1 MGYREV
7 TMLEIKEVLRL
18 WCAGA
23 AKKRIAAQLGLDI
36 KTVRRYLRVARGCGA
51 WPAGDAPLDEE
62 RVAAVVAALQPD
74 WGRRRG
80 ETWALCAGQRE
91 FIASHL
97 EHGVRLSKIRKL
109 LQRRGVDLAYPTL
122 RRYAIAELG
131 FGRPA
136 TTLPV
141 ADGQPGDELQIDTG
155 WMLYLEPDLW
165 GRRRRL
171 RAWIFTPGVSRYRF
185 VYPCFSETTPSAIE
199 ACEAAWEFYGG
210 VFRTLIPDN
219 TKAIVQ
225 APDALEPRITRAF
238 LEYAQARGFQ
248 IDPARVRHAR
258 DKARVERSVPT
269 VRDDCFAGEHL
280 QNLEQSY
287 AHARHWCEHDYG
299 MRRHSTTQRLP
310 REHFEA
316 EERAHLLPAPTARY
330 DLPLWCE
337 PKVARDQHAQVARAL
352 YSLPTHF
359 VGRRLVARADS
370 STVCFYHGRVLV
382 KTHPRVP
389 PGHRSTDPHD
399 FPAEKS
405 AYARRDVAFLE
416 RQAARHGEAIGR
428 YAHALLEVP
437 LPWTRMRR
445 VYALL
450 GLVKRHGAERV
461 EAVCTTA
468 LAAGM
473 LETRR
478 LQRMLELAAPTAPP
492 PATARVIPLARYLR
506 PAQQYALTF
515 TPDPHPN
522 PDGGSSR

>member
-23 AKKRIAAQLGLDI
+23 AKRRIAAQLGLDI
-36 KTVRRYLRVARGCGA
+36 KTVRRYLRAAQACGP
-51 WPAGDAPLDEE
+51 WPAGDAPLDDE
-62 RVAAVVAALQPD
+62 RVAAVVAALQPE
-74 WGRRRG
+74 WGRPRG
-80 ETWALCAGQRE
+80 DAWERCTAQRE

-97 EHGVRLSKIRKL
+97 KHDVRLSKIRKL
-109 LQRRGVDLAYPTL
+109 LKRRGVELAYPTL
-122 RRYAIAELG
+122 RRFAVAELG
-131 FGRPA
+131 FGRVAA
-136 TTLPV
+136 TIPV

-155 WMLYLEPDLW
+155 WMGYLEPDLW
-165 GRRRRL
+165 GQRRRL

-185 VYPCFSETTPSAIE
+185 VYPCFLETTASAIE
-199 ACEAAWEFYGG
+199 ACEAAWECYGG
-210 VFRTLIPDN
+210 VFRTLIPDR

-225 APDALEPRITRAF
+225 DSDALEPRITRAF

-248 IDPARVRHAR
+248 IDPARARHPR
-258 DKARVERSVPT
+258 DKARTERAVRD
-269 VRDDCFAGEHL
+269 VRDDGFAGEHL
-280 QNLEQSY
+280 QNLEMAR
-287 AHARHWCEHDYG
+287 AHARHWCEHEYG

-316 EERAHLLPAPTARY
+316 EERARLLPAPTTRY

-352 YSLPTHF
+352 YSLPTLW
-359 VGRRLVARADS
+359 VGKRLVARADS
-370 STVCFYHGRVLV
+370 ATVCFYNGLVLI

-389 PGHRSTDPHD
+389 PGGRSTDPND
-399 FPAEKS
+399 FPAEKG

-416 RQAARHGEAIGR
+416 GQAARHGEAIGH
-428 YAHALLEVP
+428 YAHALLDVP

-450 GLVKRHGAERV
+450 GLAKRHGAERV
-461 EAVCTTA
+461 EAVCVTA

-473 LETRR
+473 LDLHR
-478 LQRMLELAAPTAPP
+478 LKRMLELAAVPATPA
-492 PATARVIPLARYLR
+492 ATARAIPL
-506 PAQQYALTF
+506 
-515 TPDPHPN
+515 
-522 PDGGSSR
+522 

>member
-1 MGYREV
+1 MSYREV
-7 TMLEIKEVLRL
+7 TMLEIKEVLRQ

-36 KTVRRYLRVARGCGA
+36 KTVRRYLRAAQKCGA
-51 WPAGDAPLDEE
+51 WPAGDAPLDEAQ
-62 RVAAVVAALQPD
+62 VVAVVTALQPD

-80 ETWALCAGQRE
+80 DAWAVCAGQRE

-97 EHGVRLSKIRKL
+97 KHGVRLSKIGKL
-109 LQRRGVDLAYPTL
+109 LKRRGVELAYPTL
-122 RRYAIAELG
+122 RRFAIAELG
-131 FGRPA
+131 FGRVT

-141 ADGQPGDELQIDTG
+141 ADGKPGDELQVDTG
-155 WMLYLEPDLW
+155 WMSYLEPDVQN
-165 GRRRRL
+165 RRRRL

-185 VYPCFSETTPSAIE
+185 VYPCFEETTATAIE
-199 ACEAAWEFYGG
+199 ACDAAWEFYGG

-219 TKAIVQ
+219 TRTIVQ
-225 APDALEPRITRAF
+225 TSDALEPRITRAF
-238 LEYAQARGFQ
+238 LEYAQARGFH
-248 IDPARVRHAR
+248 IDPARARHPR
-258 DKARVERSVPT
+258 DKARCERSVRD

-280 QNLEQSY
+280 QDLEPAR

-299 MRRHSTTQRLP
+299 MHRHGSTWRLP

-316 EERAHLLPAPTARY
+316 EERALLLPAPTSRY

-352 YSLPTHF
+352 YSLPTLF
-359 VGRRLVARADS
+359 VGRRLVARADAA
-370 STVCFYHGRVLV
+370 TVCFYHGLVLV

-389 PGHRSTDPHD
+389 PGHRSTDPND

-416 RQAARHGEAIGR
+416 AQAARHGEAIGS
-428 YAHALLEVP
+428 YAHALLDVP

-450 GLVKRHGAERV
+450 GLIKRHGAEAV
-461 EAVCTTA
+461 EAVCATA
-468 LAAGM
+468 LAVDM
-473 LETRR
+473 LEIRR
-478 LQRMLELAAPTAPP
+478 LQRMLELATRVAPP
-492 PATARVIPLARYLR
+492 AAPSRVIPLARYLR
-506 PAQQYALTF
+506 PAQQYALRF
-515 TPDPHPN
+515 TPHSN
-522 PDGGSSR
+522 PEGEPTP

>member
-1 MGYREV
+1 MSYREV
-7 TMLEIKEVLRL
+7 TMLEIKEVLRR
-18 WCAGA
+18 WCGGA

-36 KTVRRYLRVARGCGA
+36 KTVRRYLRAARACGIA
-51 WPAGDAPLDEE
+51 PGGAAPLNEE

-74 WGRRRG
+74 WGRPRSDVWQVCG
-80 ETWALCAGQRE
+80 GQRE

-97 EHGVRLSKIRKL
+97 GHGVRLSKIRRL
-109 LQRRGVDLAYPTL
+109 LKRRGVELSYAAL
-122 RRYAIAELG
+122 RRFAIAELG
-131 FGRPA
+131 FGRV
-136 TTLPV
+136 TTTIPV

-155 WMLYLEPDLW
+155 WMSYLEPDLW

-171 RAWIFTPGVSRYRF
+171 RAWIFTHGVSRYRF
-185 VYPCFSETTPSAIE
+185 VYPCFPESTVSAIE
-199 ACEAAWEFYGG
+199 ACEAAWEFYSG

-225 APDALEPRITRAF
+225 EPDALEPRITRAF

-248 IDPARVRHAR
+248 IDPARVRHPR
-258 DKARVERSVPT
+258 DKARTERAVRD

-280 QNLEQSY
+280 QNLEQSRT
-287 AHARHWCEHDYG
+287 HARHWCVHEYG
-299 MRRHSTTQRLP
+299 LRRHSTTQRLP
-310 REHFEA
+310 GEHFA
-316 EERAHLLPAPTARY
+316 ADERAHLLPPPTARY

-337 PKVARDQHAQVARAL
+337 PRVARDQHAQVARAL
-352 YSLPTHF
+352 YSLL

-370 STVCFYHGRVLV
+370 ATVCFYHGLVLV

-416 RQAARHGEAIGR
+416 RQAARHGEAVGR
-428 YAHALLEVP
+428 YAHALLDVP

-473 LETRR
+473 LEFRR
-478 LQRMLELAAPTAPP
+478 LQRMLELTASATAP
-492 PATARVIPLARYLR
+492 ATRARVIPLARYLR
-506 PAQQYALTF
+506 PAQQYALAF
-515 TPDPHPN
+515 TPHNPN
-522 PDGGSSR
+522 SEGEPSP

>member
-1 MGYREV
+1 MSYREV
-7 TMLEIKEVLRL
+7 TMLEIREVLRL
-18 WCAGA
+18 WYGGA

-36 KTVRRYLRVARGCGA
+36 KTVRRYLRAAQVCGIR
-51 WPAGDAPLDEE
+51 PGGEAPSEE
-62 RVAAVVAALQPD
+62 QAAAVVAALQPD

-80 ETWALCAGQRE
+80 DAWAVCAGQRA
-91 FIASHL
+91 FVASHL
-97 EHGVRLSKIRKL
+97 EHGVRLSKIRRL
-109 LQRRGVDLAYPTL
+109 LRGRGVPVSYAAL

-131 FGRPA
+131 FGRVA
-136 TTLPV
+136 TTIPV
-141 ADGQPGDELQIDTG
+141 ADGAPGDELQIDTG
-155 WMLYLEPDLW
+155 WMGYLEPDLW

-185 VYPCFSETTPSAIE
+185 VYPCFQETIPCAIE

-225 APDALEPRITRAF
+225 EPDALAPRITRAF

-248 IDPARVRHAR
+248 IDPARARHPR
-258 DKARVERSVPT
+258 DKARTERAVRD
-269 VRDDCFAGEHL
+269 VRDDGFAGEHL
-280 QNLEQSY
+280 QNLEM
-287 AHARHWCEHDYG
+287 ARPHARHWCEHEYG
-299 MRRHSTTQRLP
+299 MRRHSTTQRRP

-330 DLPLWCE
+330 DLPLWCQ
-337 PKVARDQHAQVARAL
+337 PKVARDQHAQVARGL
-352 YSLPTHF
+352 YSLPRPF

-370 STVCFYHGRVLV
+370 ATVRFFQGLLLV

-389 PGHRSTDPHD
+389 PGQRSTDPSD

-416 RQAARHGEAIGR
+416 GQAARHGAAIGR
-428 YAHALLEVP
+428 YAHALLDVP

-450 GLVKRHGAERV
+450 GLVKRHGAPRV
-461 EAVCTTA
+461 EAVCVTA
-468 LAAGM
+468 LEVGM
-473 LETRR
+473 LEIHR
-478 LQRMLELAAPTAPP
+478 LKRMLELAAPAAL
-492 PATARVIPLARYLR
+492 PAAAARVIPLARYLR
-506 PAQQYALTF
+506 PAQQYALRF
-515 TPDPHPN
+515 TPDPHPEGE
-522 PDGGSSR
+522 PRR

>member
-1 MGYREV
+1 MSYREV

-23 AKKRIAAQLGLDI
+23 ARKRIAAQLGLDI
-36 KTVRRYLRVARGCGA
+36 KTVRRYLRAAQKCGA
-51 WPAGDAPLDEE
+51 WPAGDAPLDEA
-62 RVAAVVAALQPD
+62 RVIAVVAALQPD

-80 ETWALCAGQRE
+80 DAWAVCAGQRE

-97 EHGVRLSKIRKL
+97 KQDVRLTKIRKL
-109 LQRRGVDLAYPTL
+109 LKRRGVDLAYPTL
-122 RRYAIAELG
+122 RRFAIAELG
-131 FGRPA
+131 FGRVT

-141 ADGQPGDELQIDTG
+141 ADGKPGDELQVDTG
-155 WMLYLEPDLW
+155 WMGYLEPDVE

-185 VYPCFSETTPSAIE
+185 VFACFEETTATAIE
-199 ACEAAWEFYGG
+199 ACDAAWEFYGG

-219 TKAIVQ
+219 TKTIVQ
-225 APDALEPRITRAF
+225 TSDALEPRITRAF
-238 LEYAQARGFQ
+238 LEYAQARGFH
-248 IDPARVRHAR
+248 IDPARARHPR
-258 DKARVERSVPT
+258 DKARCGRSVRD

-280 QNLEQSY
+280 QDLESSRT
-287 AHARHWCEHDYG
+287 HARHWCEHDYG
-299 MRRHSTTQRLP
+299 MHRHSTTQRLP

-316 EERAHLLPAPTARY
+316 EERALLLPAPTSRY

-352 YSLPTHF
+352 YSLPTPL
-359 VGRRLVARADS
+359 VGRRLIARADAA
-370 STVCFYHGRVLV
+370 TVRFYHGLVWV

-389 PGHRSTDPHD
+389 PGHRSTDAND

-416 RQAARHGEAIGR
+416 GQAARHGEAIGR
-428 YAHALLEVP
+428 YAHALLDVP

-445 VYALL
+445 VYAVL
-450 GLVKRHGAERV
+450 GLVKRHGADAV
-461 EAVCTTA
+461 EAACATA

-473 LETRR
+473 FEVRR
-478 LQRMLELAAPTAPP
+478 LQRMLDLAAPAATPSAP
-492 PATARVIPLARYLR
+492 ARIIPLARYLR
-506 PAQQYALTF
+506 PAQQYALHF
-515 TPDPHPN
+515 TPHPDPEGEPT
-522 PDGGSSR
+522 P

>member
-18 WCAGA
+18 WCGGA

-36 KTVRRYLRVARGCGA
+36 KTVRRYLRAAQACGVRPGGEA
-51 WPAGDAPLDEE
+51 ALDEAA
-62 RVAAVVAALQPD
+62 VAAVIAALQPD

-80 ETWALCAGQRE
+80 ESWAVCSDQRA

-97 EHGVRLSKIRKL
+97 EHGVRLSKIRRL
-109 LQRRGVDLAYPTL
+109 LRRRGVDLSYAAL
-122 RRYAIAELG
+122 RRFAIAELG
-131 FGRPA
+131 FGRVAA
-136 TTLPV
+136 TIPV

-155 WMLYLEPDLW
+155 WMTYLEPDLW
-165 GRRRRL
+165 GRRQRL
-171 RAWIFTPGVSRYRF
+171 RAWIFTPNRSRYRF
-185 VYPCFSETTPSAIE
+185 VYPCFPETTASAIE

-225 APDALEPRITRAF
+225 DADALEPRITRAF
-238 LEYAQARGFQ
+238 LEYAQARGFH
-248 IDPARVRHAR
+248 IDPARARHPR
-258 DKARVERSVPT
+258 DKARTERAVRD
-269 VRDDCFAGEHL
+269 VRDDGFAGEHL
-280 QNLEQSY
+280 QNLEMAR
-287 AHARHWCEHDYG
+287 AHARHWCEHEYG

-316 EERAHLLPAPTARY
+316 EERAQLLPAPTARY

-352 YSLPTHF
+352 YSLPRPF

-370 STVCFYHGRVLV
+370 ATVRFFQALLLV

-389 PGHRSTDPHD
+389 PGHRSTDPSD

-416 RQAARHGEAIGR
+416 SQAARHGETIGR
-428 YAHALLEVP
+428 YAHALLDVP

-450 GLVKRHGAERV
+450 GLVKRHGAPRV
-461 EAVCTTA
+461 EAVCATA
-468 LAAGM
+468 LPVGM
-473 LETRR
+473 LDIHR
-478 LQRMLELAAPTAPP
+478 LKRMLELSA
-492 PATARVIPLARYLR
+492 PATTPSVAPRVIPLARYLR
-506 PAQQYALTF
+506 PAQQYALSF
-515 TPDPHPN
+515 TPHPN
-522 PDGGSSR
+522 PEGDPPR

>member
-7 TMLEIKEVLRL
+7 TMLEIKEVFRL
-18 WCAGA
+18 WCGGT

-36 KTVRRYLRVARGCGA
+36 KTVRRYLRAAQACGVR
-51 WPAGDAPLDEE
+51 PGGEAPDGELL
-62 RVAAVVAALQPD
+62 AAVIAALQPD

-80 ETWALCAGQRE
+80 EGWAVCAGQRA

-97 EHGVRLSKIRKL
+97 EHGVRLSKIRRL
-109 LQRRGVDLAYPTL
+109 LRRRGVDLSYAAL
-122 RRYAIAELG
+122 RRFAIAELG
-131 FGRPA
+131 FGRLS

-141 ADGQPGDELQIDTG
+141 ADGAPGDELQIDTG
-155 WMLYLEPDLW
+155 WMTYLEPDLW

-171 RAWIFTPGVSRYRF
+171 RAWIFTPNRSRYRF
-185 VYPCFSETTPSAIE
+185 VYPCFVETTASAVE

-225 APDALEPRITRAF
+225 DPDALEPRITRAF

-248 IDPARVRHAR
+248 IDPARARHPR
-258 DKARVERSVPT
+258 DKARTERAVRD

-280 QNLEQSY
+280 QNLEM
-287 AHARHWCEHDYG
+287 ARPHARHWCEHEYG

-310 REHFEA
+310 REHFDA
-316 EERAHLLPAPTARY
+316 EERAQLLPAPTARY

-352 YSLPTHF
+352 YSLPTLW
-359 VGRRLVARADS
+359 VGKRLVARADS
-370 STVCFYHGRVLV
+370 ATVCFYHGLVLV

-389 PGHRSTDPHD
+389 PGHRSTDPSD
-399 FPAEKS
+399 FPAEKG

-416 RQAARHGEAIGR
+416 SQAARHGEAVGR
-428 YAHALLEVP
+428 YAHALLDVP

-461 EAVCTTA
+461 QAACVTA
-468 LAAGM
+468 LAVGM
-473 LETRR
+473 VDVHR
-478 LQRMLELAAPTAPP
+478 LKRMLEHATPTAPP
-492 PATARVIPLARYLR
+492 SSPARVIPLARYLR
-506 PAQQYALTF
+506 PAHQYALSF
-515 TPDPHPN
+515 TPHPHPEGE
-522 PDGGSSR
+522 PPR

>member
-18 WCAGA
+18 WCGGA
-23 AKKRIAAQLGLDI
+23 AKKRIAVQLGLDI
-36 KTVRRYLRVARGCGA
+36 KTVRRYLRAAQACGVR
-51 WPAGDAPLDEE
+51 PGGEAPSEE
-62 RVAAVVAALQPD
+62 QTAAMVAALQPG

-80 ETWALCAGQRE
+80 DGWGVCAGQRA

-97 EHGVRLSKIRKL
+97 EHGVRLSKIRRL
-109 LQRRGVDLAYPTL
+109 LRRRGIQLSYAAL

-131 FGRPA
+131 FGRV
-136 TTLPV
+136 TTTIPV
-141 ADGQPGDELQIDTG
+141 ADGGPGDELQIDTG
-155 WMLYLEPDLW
+155 WMTYLEPDLW

-185 VYPCFSETTPSAIE
+185 VYPCFPETTASAIE

-210 VFRTLIPDN
+210 VFRTLIPDC
-219 TKAIVQ
+219 TRAIVQ
-225 APDALEPRITRAF
+225 DPDALAPRFTRAF

-248 IDPARVRHAR
+248 IDPARARHPR
-258 DKARVERSVPT
+258 DKARTERGVRD

-280 QNLEQSY
+280 QNVEMAR

-299 MRRHSTTQRLP
+299 MRRHSTTQRRPL
-310 REHFEA
+310 EHFDA
-316 EERAHLLPAPTARY
+316 VERAHLLAAPTARY

-352 YSLPTHF
+352 YSLPTLW
-359 VGRRLVARADS
+359 VGKRLVARADCA
-370 STVCFYHGRVLV
+370 TVCFYYGLALI

-389 PGHRSTDPHD
+389 PGQRSTDAHD

-416 RQAARHGEAIGR
+416 GQATRHGEAIGR
-428 YAHALLEVP
+428 YAHALLDVP

-461 EAVCTTA
+461 EAACVAA
-468 LAAGM
+468 LQVGM
-473 LETRR
+473 LEIHR
-478 LQRMLELAAPTAPP
+478 LRRMLDLAHASAPP
-492 PATARVIPLARYLR
+492 AGTPRVIPLARYLR
-506 PAQQYALTF
+506 PARQYALTL
-515 TPDPHPN
+515 TPN
-522 PDGGSSR
+522 PEGEPSR